1 MCGLFDP
8 FTFDT
13 YEPTEGYFCGRF
25 TLVDPKRPVVIQW
38 PAAKWSPLSWCSER
52 MNDTFSNRFATCGIR
67 ALVKT
72 PGVFV
77 LHTPNGPRNS
87 AGASGL
93 GSKVSSWLGP
103 PSSQMR
109 MTDLSF
115 AALPLPFAFAWACAR
130 KRSGR
135 ARP

>member
-8 FTFDT
+8 FTRDT
-13 YEPTEGYFCGRF
+13 YEPTEGNFCGRF
-25 TLVDPKRPVVIQW
+25 TLVEPKRPVVIQC

-52 MNDTFSNRFATCGIR
+52 MNDTFSNRLAICGVS
-67 ALVKT
+67 ALVST

-103 PSSQMR
+103 PSSQIR
-109 MTDLSF
+109 MTERSVELVPLALF
-115 AALPLPFAFAWACAR
+115 AR
-130 KRSGR
+130 R
-135 ARP
+135 